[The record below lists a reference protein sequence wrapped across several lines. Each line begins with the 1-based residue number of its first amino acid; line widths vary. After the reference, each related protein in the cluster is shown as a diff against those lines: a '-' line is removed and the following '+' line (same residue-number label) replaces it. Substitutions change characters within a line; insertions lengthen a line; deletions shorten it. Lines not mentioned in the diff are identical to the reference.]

1 MTRELWLGLAIAL
14 ITIVATLCLI
24 ALLDD
29 AEGKVAVDCFDPTER
44 ERVRDISLAGMDK
57 GLEQAITHLYTV
69 WQKDPDSDQPKRAQ
83 VGVVNA
89 LNAHNRARRFALAWS
104 PPTCS
109 PEKQP

>member
-44 ERVRDISLAGMDK
+44 ERVRDISLAGMD
-57 GLEQAITHLYTV
+57 
-69 WQKDPDSDQPKRAQ
+69 
-83 VGVVNA
+83 
-89 LNAHNRARRFALAWS
+89 
-104 PPTCS
+104 
-109 PEKQP
+109 